1 MSINAVGMAGP
12 AYMPVVAPLP
22 VRPALSIDANNSQR
36 QPPLTRTENLARM
49 ESMLANQIQAGS
61 LNQKQANALSTFF
74 ASLAT
79 QTQMGGGPKELSSA
93 EMIRKGLEAEE
104 EGGEEEG
111 AVTGTGTET
120 GTVRRKKTRA
130 SRSRAAL
137 KPDPVLNEALALF
150 VKNLREAQEKTAI
163 YGASALSRSIASNE
177 PMVLDENA

>member
-1 MSINAVGMAGP
+1 MSINAVGTAGP
-12 AYMPVVAPLP
+12 AFLPTVAPLP

-36 QPPLTRTENLARM
+36 LPPLTRTENLARM
-49 ESMLANQIQAGS
+49 QSLLAHQIQAGS

-93 EMIRKGLEAEE
+93 EIIRKGLEAQE
-104 EGGEEEG
+104 EGEQEEAAVSG
-111 AVTGTGTET
+111 AQT
-120 GTVRRKKTRA
+120 GTVRRKKTKA

-137 KPDPVLNEALALF
+137 KPDPALNEALATF
-150 VKNLREAQEKTAI
+150 VKNLKDAQEKTAI

-177 PMVLDENA
+177 PVILDETA

>member
-1 MSINAVGMAGP
+1 MSINAVGTAGP
-12 AYMPVVAPLP
+12 AYMPAVAPLP

-36 QPPLTRTENLARM
+36 LPPLTRTENLARM
-49 ESMLANQIQAGS
+49 ESMLANQIQSGS

-79 QTQMGGGPKELSSA
+79 QTQMGGGPKELSST

-104 EGGEEEG
+104 EDGEDEG
-111 AVTGTGTET
+111 VATAGAQT
-120 GTVRRKKTRA
+120 GTVQRKKTRR

-137 KPDPVLNEALALF
+137 KPDPVLNEALAIF
-150 VKNLREAQEKTAI
+150 VKNLKDTQEKTAI

-177 PMVLDENA
+177 PVILDEIA

>member
-1 MSINAVGMAGP
+1 MSINAVGTAGP
-12 AYMPVVAPLP
+12 AYMPAVAPLP

-36 QPPLTRTENLARM
+36 LPPLSRTENLARM

-74 ASLAT
+74 ASLAI

-104 EGGEEEG
+104 LGGEEEDG
-111 AVTGTGTET
+111 AVTGTET
-120 GTVRRKKTRA
+120 GTVRRKKPRA
-130 SRSRAAL
+130 SRSPTAL

-150 VKNLREAQEKTAI
+150 VKNLKEAQEKTAI

-177 PMVLDENA
+177 PKVLDENI

>member
-1 MSINAVGMAGP
+1 
-12 AYMPVVAPLP
+12 
-22 VRPALSIDANNSQR
+22 
-36 QPPLTRTENLARM
+36 M

-111 AVTGTGTET
+111 AVTGNET

-150 VKNLREAQEKTAI
+150 VKNLKEAQEKTAI

>member
-1 MSINAVGMAGP
+1 MSINAVGTAGP
-12 AYMPVVAPLP
+12 AYIPLVAPLP

-36 QPPLTRTENLARM
+36 LAPLSRTENLARM

-104 EGGEEEG
+104 EGDEEE
-111 AVTGTGTET
+111 ET
-120 GTVRRKKTRA
+120 ITASETRTVRRKKTRA

-150 VKNLREAQEKTAI
+150 VKNLKEAQEKTAI

>member
-1 MSINAVGMAGP
+1 MSINAVGTAGP
-12 AYMPVVAPLP
+12 AYMPVVAPLS

-36 QPPLTRTENLARM
+36 VAPLSRTENLARM
-49 ESMLANQIQAGS
+49 ESMLANQMQAGS

-79 QTQMGGGPKELSSA
+79 QTQMGGGPKELSST

-104 EGGEEEG
+104 EGGEEDG
-111 AVTGTGTET
+111 AITSADTGP
-120 GTVRRKKTRA
+120 VRRKKTRA
-130 SRSRAAL
+130 SRSRAVPN
-137 KPDPVLNEALALF
+137 PDPVLNEALALF
-150 VKNLREAQEKTAI
+150 VKNLKEAQEKTAI

>member
-1 MSINAVGMAGP
+1 MSINAVGTAGP

-36 QPPLTRTENLARM
+36 LPPLTRTENLARM
-49 ESMLANQIQAGS
+49 ESMLANQMQAGS

-93 EMIRKGLEAEE
+93 EMIRKGIEAEE
-104 EGGEEEG
+104 EGGEEDG
-111 AVTGTGTET
+111 AVTGNET

-150 VKNLREAQEKTAI
+150 VKNLKEAQEKTAI

>member
-1 MSINAVGMAGP
+1 M
-12 AYMPVVAPLP
+12 
-22 VRPALSIDANNSQR
+22 
-36 QPPLTRTENLARM
+36 
-49 ESMLANQIQAGS
+49 ANQMQAYS

-93 EMIRKGLEAEE
+93 EMIRKGIEAEE

-111 AVTGTGTET
+111 NVTGTET

-130 SRSRAAL
+130 SRARAAL

-150 VKNLREAQEKTAI
+150 VKNLKEAQEKTAI